1 LEGIKMTVIASS
13 TRYTLKA
20 LLLGAAGIV
29 ILPVFFSTSAMYVA
43 RRGMRNGERG
53 AVLAFLLGMIGV
65 FIGAVILVR
74 TLQFQLQ

>member
-1 LEGIKMTVIASS
+1 MTVISASKQD
-13 TRYTLKA
+13 TTKA
-20 LLLGAAGIV
+20 LLLGVVGMV
-29 ILPVFFSTSAMYVA
+29 IMPIFFSISAMYVA

-53 AVLAFLLGMIGV
+53 AVLAFLLGVIGV